1 MIEVSFNRE
10 HETISLKLSG
20 HAGSGFKGH
29 DIVCAAA
36 SILAYTI
43 AQIVDA
49 AYVKNDLR
57 ERPIVHMKEGS
68 VLIRAKPKK
77 EKCKE
82 MEHAFLV
89 VQTGYELLM
98 HNYPDCVHV
107 NLFGKAK
114 TA

>member
-10 HETISLKLSG
+10 HEAISLKLSG
-20 HAGSGFKGH
+20 HAGGGLKGH

-43 AQIVDA
+43 AQIVNV
-49 AYVKNDLR
+49 AYMKEGLK
-57 ERPIVHMKEGS
+57 ERPIVHMKEGN

-77 EKCKE
+77 EKNKE
-82 MEHAFLV
+82 MEQAFLV
-89 VQTGYELLM
+89 AQTGYELLM

-107 NLFGKAK
+107 DQIGKAK